1 MQRYN
6 MIKILISEIKLCL
19 WQIFVA
25 SLKVLAKL
33 MIDTNFI
40 KQRNATISSFGKV
53 FHTLLK

>member
-6 MIKILISEIKLCL
+6 KIKILISEIKLCR

-40 KQRNATISSFGKV
+40 KQRNVTISSFGKV

>member
-1 MQRYN
+1 
-6 MIKILISEIKLCL
+6 MIKILISEIKSCR

-40 KQRNATISSFGKV
+40 MQRNVTISSFGKV